1 MNVEEIKELKD
12 KIEILSKS
20 YQIEIGRLLLSNG
33 VQIDENKNGIFINL
47 TKVEQEVLI
56 KIKDYLAYANIQED
70 KLKNIEDKQEELKDY
85 YFKNNNNESEVKST

>member
-85 YFKNNNNESEVKST
+85 YFKNNNESEVKST

>member
-70 KLKNIEDKQEELKDY
+70 KLKNIENKQEELKDY
-85 YFKNNNNESEVKST
+85 YFKNNNESEVKSR